1 MKSLHLIALCIA
13 VAALSSCQAI
23 SNLIHDDE
31 VVARVGKQKLFLSEL
46 ESYMPSGLMPED
58 SVSMAA
64 QYIETWASEKLFY
77 ELASKQM
84 SKSERDVS
92 SELDAYK
99 KSLLKYRYEQRYIN
113 ERLDTTVHFSEVEEY
128 YEAHKDMFV
137 LDVPILKA
145 RFVDIMQ
152 DSPNL
157 EAIKEKM
164 SSDLY
169 EDIVEADSLSY
180 SSALKHADYSE
191 EWISAN
197 ILARDFETDFGTML
211 SHRSGKFIEMT
222 EERGDVKIAYLV
234 AIHGAGSV
242 APLDYC
248 EERIRDI
255 IISNRKRTL
264 LSTLEQDLLDDA
276 RSKDRFVIYSSKK

>member
-113 ERLDTTVHFSEVEEY
+113 ERLDTTVRFSEVEEY

-145 RFVDIMQ
+145 RYVDIMQ

-169 EDIVEADSLSY
+169 EDLVEADSLSY

-211 SHRSGKFIEMT
+211 SHRYGKFIEMT

-234 AIHGAGSV
+234 DFHGVGTV

>member
-13 VAALSSCQAI
+13 AVSVCAC
-23 SNLIHDDE
+23 NLIHDDE

-46 ESYMPSGLMPED
+46 ESYIPSGLMPED

-64 QYIETWASEKLFY
+64 QFIETWASEKLFY
-77 ELASKQM
+77 ELASEQM

-92 SELDAYK
+92 AELEAYK

-113 ERLDTTVHFSEVEEY
+113 ERLDTTVRFSEVEEY
-128 YEAHKDMFV
+128 YEAHKDMFI

-180 SSALKHADYSE
+180 SSALRHADYSE
-191 EWISAN
+191 DWISAN
-197 ILARDFETDFGTML
+197 ILARDFGTDFGTML
-211 SHRSGKFIEMT
+211 SRRSGRFIEMT
-222 EERGDVKIAYLV
+222 EDRGDVKIAYIV
-234 AIHGAGSV
+234 DIHGAGSL